1 MMKVIQTTAEIGA
14 DRTLHVPLPADVPE
28 GTIEVLVVLGQPQKP
43 MDEEARRAAA
53 VAGLGALKDSGLSID
68 EFLAERREEERR
80 REDALK
86 PTAEEAR
93 RAAIR
98 AATGS
103 LRDVLPPTQEL
114 LSERRDD
121 DRRRDTALGL

>member
-28 GTIEVLVVLGQPQKP
+28 GTIEVLVVLGQPQTP
-43 MDEEARRAAA
+43 MD
-53 VAGLGALKDSGLSID
+53 
-68 EFLAERREEERR
+68 
-80 REDALK
+80 
-86 PTAEEAR
+86 PEAR

-103 LRDVLPPTQEL
+103 LRDVLPPTEEFL
-114 LSERRDD
+114 AERRED
-121 DRRRDTALGL
+121 DRRRDAALGL